1 MPDHK
6 LSSEELLTEIYS
18 AFDPFDPPPEG
29 TYVNCEAVR
38 GVWNVERELGH
49 NITRSKEPTCQLY
62 SGHRGVGKT
71 TELLRLKDYLERKHY
86 RVVYFAVDDE
96 DVEPHDTEY
105 AVVLFDCTKNLV
117 LSVPL
122 TGHNP
127 LLDWM
132 KDRWQSLKDLA
143 MTELAF
149 DKLSLEQQIS
159 QFSKITTSLRAVPD
173 MRRELRKRL
182 NDSTPSLLVALNS
195 FIAEARA
202 QMPDTC
208 KGLVVIADNLDRIAE
223 NKPDGR
229 SNFDEIYLNRSELM
243 RGMDCH
249 VIYTVPIQMIF
260 SPRRTLL
267 EDNYDGPNILPM
279 VMVKG
284 MGGEAHE
291 LGVDALKELI
301 CRRLRH
307 IDPELPEYI
316 DSYVFDSAET
326 RRRLCLMSGGH
337 MRVLMRLLR
346 CSINWIE
353 ELPITAVAARFAI
366 EQQRET
372 YSTAIPA
379 NRWITLARTHLSKQF
394 THDDESL
401 ALLLNRSLMEYR
413 YYDDSDSLKK
423 WCDVHPLIEGFDQ
436 FKEAL
441 DSLQKADE

>member
-1 MPDHK
+1 MPDDK

-18 AFDPFDPPPEG
+18 AFESFNPPPEG

-38 GVWNVERELGH
+38 GRWNVERELGRR
-49 NITRSKEPTCQLY
+49 IMRSKEPTCQLY

-71 TELLRLKDYLERKHY
+71 TELLRLKAYLESKHY
-86 RVVYFAVDDE
+86 QVVYFAVDDE
-96 DVEPHDTEY
+96 DVEPNDTEY
-105 AVVLFDCTKNLV
+105 AEVLFACTKNLV
-117 LSVPL
+117 RSVPL

-159 QFSKITTSLRAVPD
+159 QFSKITASMRAVPD

-202 QMPDTC
+202 QMPDSC

-243 RGMDCH
+243 KGMDCH
-249 VIYTVPIQMIF
+249 VIYTVPIQMIY
-260 SPRRTLL
+260 SPRRTRLV
-267 EDNYDGPNILPM
+267 DNYSGPDILPM
-279 VMVKG
+279 VMVKA

-291 LGVDALKELI
+291 LGMDALKDII
-301 CRRLRH
+301 CCRLRH
-307 IDPELPEYI
+307 IDPALPEYI

-337 MRVLMRLLR
+337 MRVLMLLLQS
-346 CSINWIE
+346 SIDQID
-353 ELPITAVAARFAI
+353 ELPITADAADAAM
-366 EQQRET
+366 EAQRDP
-372 YSTAIPA
+372 YRTATAPKY
-379 NRWITLARTHLSKQF
+379 WLTLARTHLSKQV
-394 THDDESL
+394 TYDDESL
-401 ALLLNRSLMEYR
+401 TLLLNRSLLEYR
-413 YYDDSDSLKK
+413 YYDESNSLKQ
-423 WCDVHPLIEGFDQ
+423 WCDVHPLIEGLDQ
-436 FKEAL
+436 FKKAL
-441 DSLQKADE
+441 DSLETADE